1 MPKAP
6 ALSHVP
12 EVLAPAGDL
21 ASLDAALR
29 SGADAVYFGL
39 DDGFN
44 ARARAANFPREGLP
58 ATVAH
63 VHKAGARAYLTLNTL
78 IFEVE
83 LPEVEA
89 IVRAAAAAGVDALIV
104 QDPAV
109 ALIARAVCPA
119 MEVHAST
126 QMTVSS
132 PDGAELC
139 RALGMTRV
147 VVPRE
152 LSVDEIRRFRAGTDL
167 ELEVFVHGALCMSWS
182 GQCLTSEAW
191 GGRSANRGQCAQ
203 ACRLPY
209 TLMVDGEARD
219 LGDVQYLLSPR
230 DLSGVAVAKQLA
242 EIGVHGLKIE
252 GRQKGPVYVAAATR
266 AFRDAV
272 DGLAQ
277 PDGPST
283 QRLADLSLA
292 YSRGA
297 SLGFL
302 GGTNHQTLVEG
313 RFPEHRGIYLGRVT
327 KVGRQEVVVTR
338 ESRAGDPVD
347 LSSWHPAPGMGVV
360 FDQGRPA
367 EDEPGGPLFRVDVRG
382 KTLTLGFGRPGPDLD
397 HVKVQDRVF
406 VTSDPALPGRLA
418 AEVGRGE
425 QRRVPVDLSV
435 SGNAGAPLVV
445 AARVRGER
453 VHIVSGGPLGAAE
466 RGGLTAD
473 LVRDKLGALGD
484 TRYRLRDLD
493 TSRLAAGLHLPVSE
507 LKALRRELVLR
518 LDAAVDAPRTLAPG
532 PVLPPLKAERFRTL
546 PPKLDSSGPL
556 LVPLCRTEEQL
567 DVALGL
573 GFPEV
578 ELDAMEM
585 VGLGR
590 WVEKVRAAGRR
601 VVIATVR
608 VQKPGEEGFDS
619 RIARLRPDGVL
630 VRHVGALAAFARIPA
645 ESRPTLHG
653 DFSLNVTNSLT
664 AGVLAER
671 GLTTLTA
678 SHDLDEVQ
686 LLALAAEL
694 PAGLLAVTIHHHI
707 STFHTEHC
715 VYAHTLSDGRD
726 FKTCGRPCESH
737 RIGLRDEKQKVHPV
751 IVDVGCRNTVFNAS
765 AQSAPGLVKRL
776 SGVARL
782 RIELV
787 WENREETER
796 VLRAYQEL
804 AQGRITPRDVLA
816 RIGLHEQYGVSKGTM
831 TVLERSAAPAAAR
844 PG

>member
-1 MPKAP
+1 MPP
-6 ALSHVP
+6 TPVSRSLP
-12 EVLAPAGDL
+12 EVLSPAGDL

-44 ARARAANFPREGLP
+44 ARARAANFPRDSLP
-58 ATVAH
+58 GTVARIH
-63 VHKAGARAYLTLNTL
+63 QAGARAYLTLNTL

-89 IVRAAAAAGVDALIV
+89 IVRAAAAAGIDALIV

-109 ALIARAVCPA
+109 ALIARAVCPE

-126 QMTVSS
+126 QMTISS

-139 RALGMTRV
+139 RTLGITRV

-152 LSVDEIRRFRAGTDL
+152 LSLDEIRRFRAGTDL

-209 TLMVDGEARD
+209 TLMVDDEARD

-230 DLSGVAVAKQLA
+230 DLSGVSVAKQLA
-242 EIGVHGLKIE
+242 EIGIHGLKIE
-252 GRQKGPVYVAAATR
+252 GRQKGPTYVAAATR

-272 DGLAQ
+272 DTLAE
-277 PDGPST
+277 PSGPST

-302 GGTNHQTLVEG
+302 GGTDHQTLVEG
-313 RFPEHRGIYLGRVT
+313 RFPEHRGIYLGRVS
-327 KVGRQEVVVTR
+327 KVGRQEVVLTR

-347 LSSWHPAPGMGVV
+347 LSSWQPAPGMGVV

-382 KTLTLGFGRPGPDLD
+382 KTLTLGFGRPGPDLG
-397 HVKVQDRVF
+397 HVNVGDRVF

-418 AEVGRGE
+418 SEVGRGAE
-425 QRRVPVDLSV
+425 RRIPVDLTV

-445 AARVRGER
+445 AARARGVR
-453 VHIVSGGPLGAAE
+453 VHIASASPLAVAD
-466 RGGLTAD
+466 RGGISAD
-473 LVRDKLGALGD
+473 IARDKLGALGD
-484 TRYRLRDLD
+484 SRYRLRDLD
-493 TSRLAAGLHLPVSE
+493 ASRLGSGLHVPVAE
-507 LKALRRELVLR
+507 LKTLRRELVTR
-518 LDAAVDAPRTLAPG
+518 LDAALDAPRALATE
-532 PVLPPLKAERFRTL
+532 PVLPSLLASRFTAL
-546 PPKLDSSGPL
+546 SLSVAAPAPL

-567 DVALGL
+567 DVALAL
-573 GFPEV
+573 GFPEI

-590 WVEKVRAAGRR
+590 WTQKVRDAGRR

-630 VRHVGALAAFARIPA
+630 VRHVGALAAFARLPV
-645 ESRPTLHG
+645 ESRPRLHG

-664 AGVLAER
+664 AGLFAER
-671 GLTTLTA
+671 GLATLTA

-686 LLALAAEL
+686 LLALAAQL

-715 VYAHTLSDGRD
+715 VYAHTLSEGRD
-726 FKTCGRPCESH
+726 FRTCGRPCESH
-737 RIGLRDEKQKVHPV
+737 RVGLRDEKQRVHPV

-765 AQSAPGLVKRL
+765 AQSAPSLVKRL
-776 SGVARL
+776 AGVARL

-787 WENREETER
+787 WESRTETER
-796 VLRAYQEL
+796 VLKAYQDL
-804 AQGRITPRDVLA
+804 ALGRIGPRDVLA
-816 RIGLHEQYGVSKGTM
+816 RIGLHEQYGVSRGTM
-831 TVLERSAAPAAAR
+831 TVLERNSSTEAGR
-844 PG
+844 